1 MKVVAGILVLGAA
14 LLTGCATVDKA
25 YIPSKM
31 GNLEDSQASG
41 GIRMSLVPDHYQ
53 AKIGDLL
60 TFSIVLKNV
69 SDAPIWIP
77 KQPDFLLT
85 WVYPDGK
92 RDNIIR
98 NPETNQTYTKANAI
112 LLQPGQEK
120 TYRSVITTYYFN
132 RAGITEFRALV
143 SVDKPASKELSPF
156 WNGYAESNGYGV
168 YLKD

>member
-1 MKVVAGILVLGAA
+1 MRATVGLLALGTA
-14 LLTGCATVDKA
+14 LLTSCATVEKA
-25 YIPSKM
+25 YIPKKM

-69 SDAPIWIP
+69 STEPIWIP
-77 KQPDFLLT
+77 KEPEFLLT

-92 RDNIIR
+92 RDNMIR
-98 NPETNQTYTKANAI
+98 DLETNKTYTRANAV

-120 TYRSVITTYYFN
+120 IYRSVITTYYFN
-132 RAGITEFRALV
+132 RQGITEFRALV
-143 SVDKPASKELSPF
+143 SVDKPASSDLNPF

-168 YLKD
+168 YLKE